1 MTDSVA
7 WFAGV
12 PADFRA
18 LAWNIFFTSRRRG
31 IALAHHFP
39 WVEDVTHTE
48 SVCARVEHR
57 VVGGLVVR
65 HMPMDDGGCCGLI
78 GLVCV
83 DESVRGLGWSH
94 RLLDAAIVRAQHQGL
109 AALLLWTQKPEI
121 YARHGFLRDGAELL
135 GDVVREPSE
144 AGQPLPGQFE
154 QPWPS
159 GADPSCHAL
168 RGLPA
173 FAQSARYL
181 GAETARGTAGAIVLE
196 TAGGPAVAEWH
207 GNEDDVAQLLLAV
220 LPRRWIFN
228 AIEGDGLVAALQH
241 RGCTVQLRPSRSRF
255 VRWLT
260 PDTDRVLP
268 DVRVL
273 DRI

>member
-18 LAWNIFFTSRRRG
+18 LAWNIFFTSRGRG
-31 IALAHHFP
+31 ISLVHHFP

-48 SVCARVEHR
+48 SVCARVENR

-65 HMPMDDGGCCGLI
+65 HMPMADGGHCGLI

-94 RLLDAAIVRAQHQGL
+94 RLLDAAIVRAQQQGL

-121 YARHGFLRDGAELL
+121 YTRHGFVCEGAEML
-135 GDVVREPSE
+135 GDVVNESE
-144 AGQPLPGQFE
+144 AEPLAGQFE
-154 QPWPS
+154 QSWPS
-159 GADPSCHAL
+159 GGDSSRQAL

-181 GAETARGTAGAIVLE
+181 GVETARGAAGAIVLE

-207 GNEDDVAQLLLAV
+207 GDEDDVARLVLAA
-220 LPRRWIFN
+220 LPRRWILN
-228 AIEGDGLVAALQH
+228 AIQGDRLVAALQH
-241 RGCTVQLRPSRSRF
+241 RGCSVQLRPSRARF

-260 PDTDRVLP
+260 SDTDRVLP